1 MMSKS
6 SQDVGLFDLV
16 DGIPVHVL
24 VIHAVVVLVPLSVL
38 LVTAVVAFPRLRL
51 HYRFPAV
58 GLAVLSGI
66 LTVIAEQSGKA
77 LQRRV
82 GYVGQHAE
90 LGSALTPVVL
100 IFGFLSVCWLIL
112 TSMKSE
118 KLKLWLAIAGGAV
131 VAAGL
136 IALVLTFFV
145 GHSGARSAWSD
156 RVESSSSEEQP
167 PETTLQ
173 QGEADSALSERDLV
187 DSQFL
192 DLEAVALRST
202 EEDCWTVIG
211 TQVYDLT
218 DWIAQHP
225 GGASRILPLCGTDG
239 TAQFEGRHGGSAGP
253 EAALERFVIGTLG
266 DQNPFY
272 SAE

>member
-1 MMSKS
+1 MLRFS
-6 SQDVGLFDLV
+6 SDAGLFDLI

-24 VIHAVVVLVPLSVL
+24 VIHAVVVFVPLSAL
-38 LVTAVVAFPRLRL
+38 LVTAVVIFPRLRS
-51 HYRFPAV
+51 HYRFPVV

-131 VAAGL
+131 IAAGL

-156 RVESSSSEEQP
+156 RVEPSSSEEDALAP
-167 PETTLQ
+167 TSQ
-173 QGEADSALSERDLV
+173 QGEADSASSDRDSA

-192 DLEAVALRST
+192 DLGAVALRNT
-202 EEDCWTVIG
+202 EENCWTVIG

-225 GGASRILPLCGTDG
+225 GGASRIIPLCGIDG
-239 TAQFEGRHGGSAGP
+239 TVQFEGRHGGSAGP
-253 EAALERFVIGTLG
+253 EAALERFLVGTLG

>member
-1 MMSKS
+1 MKRS
-6 SQDVGLFDLV
+6 SSIPSVFDLI

-38 LVTAVVAFPRLRL
+38 LMVGVVIFARFRKN
-51 HYRFPAV
+51 YRYPAV
-58 GLAVLSGI
+58 GLSTLSAVL
-66 LTVIAEQSGKA
+66 TVVAEQSGKS

-82 GYVGQHAE
+82 GDVGQHAE

-100 IFGFLSVCWLIL
+100 VFGFLSVCWLIL
-112 TSMKSE
+112 SSMDRGKFR
-118 KLKLWLAIAGGAV
+118 LWAWTAGGAV

-136 IALVLTFFV
+136 VAVVLTFFV
-145 GHSGARSAWSD
+145 GHTGAKASWSELAD
-156 RVESSSSEEQP
+156 QGYSEEAVGELSVESEVPDTDSSEVR
-167 PETTLQ
+167 L
-173 QGEADSALSERDLV
+173 A

-192 DLEAVALRST
+192 DLGAVALRGTKDS
-202 EEDCWTVIG
+202 CWTLIG

-239 TAQFEGRHGGSAGP
+239 TDQFEGRHGGSAGP
-253 EAALERFVIGTLG
+253 EAALERFVVGSLG
-266 DQNPFY
+266 DPNPYF